1 MAAGI
6 SHFAAWFDTRPASA
20 QNSMLADKAA
30 CGIEGGGM
38 VQTLF
43 VICLGAWLGGGLVG
57 LSTGNLLVREIS
69 INIFGSLTIILG
81 LVWIG
86 ISIGKRGNRGD
97 TPQPAQEAQ
106 AGQQA
111 DPQPLVTPPPS
122 PPPTTAAL
130 SGPTPNQLSD
140 DEMLAKWSGWVRR
153 RHELVME
160 YDFQGVHVGDGAGK
174 VQIIVNVQRGSF
186 GPLHKLVNFMVV
198 PQIAAEAGYFAM
210 VLRSRSSDATTGFIP
225 VRTSPVPG
233 NATLL
238 NVEDRE
244 NADKVFQLLLL
255 GQEMDF
261 TIWAQKEPILRLP
274 LHNDDGFKRQFEALA
289 TELRARA

>member
-1 MAAGI
+1 
-6 SHFAAWFDTRPASA
+6 
-20 QNSMLADKAA
+20 
-30 CGIEGGGM
+30 M
-38 VQTLF
+38 VRTLF
-43 VICLGAWLGGGLVG
+43 FICLVIWLGGGLIG
-57 LSTGNLLVREIS
+57 LSSGNLLIREIS

-86 ISIGKRGNRGD
+86 VAIGKRGNKAN
-97 TPQPAQEAQ
+97 TPQPAQPAQ
-106 AGQQA
+106 AQQPA
-111 DPQPLVTPPPS
+111 QPQPLVTPVASQPPATLA
-122 PPPTTAAL
+122 P
-130 SGPTPNQLSD
+130 SGPRPNQLSD

-153 RHELVME
+153 RDELVME

-174 VQIIVNVQRGSF
+174 VQIIVNVQRGSV
-186 GPLHKLVNFMVV
+186 GPLHKLINFMVV
-198 PQIAAEAGYFAM
+198 PQIATEAGYFVM
-210 VLRSRSSDATTGFIP
+210 VLRSLSSDATTGFIP

-238 NVEDRE
+238 NVEERE
-244 NADKVFQLLLL
+244 NADKVFQLLSL

-289 TELRARA
+289 AELRARS